1 MSTQAKFTPVP
12 LEKDLTLDRAYEW
25 HAEHSTDVPAFTY
38 PDEENKQQFITW
50 GKLGAGIANGVDII
64 HSQIPETLMRDK
76 ATAEPIVV
84 GVLSSAEPL
93 AYTTFLLALLRLTHS
108 GAGQPILPFLISTR
122 NSSLAVA
129 HLITVKKVQYL
140 WVNGEQNQIKTLA
153 NETMTHLEQGNI
165 PSVIP
170 FPTFADLYSP
180 RDTSLHHIDNAA
192 ISYSMD
198 QPALILHSSGSTA
211 FPKPLVLTHTNLMEW
226 AHAIKS
232 GDNEL
237 SGQIM
242 AVHNSPI
249 FHAMGILSTTWAAIS
264 GYIRAVS
271 CPTVLKS
278 FTIPERF
285 LQEIQDSHSTAI
297 LSVPSFLETWVADPK
312 NVEILK
318 KMKVIYWGGGPLSER
333 TGRFLEREGVNI
345 VIIYGATEFGA
356 GAEINAK
363 HPKEGYEWF
372 RFPPNVSPALPSD
385 TDGPDTFELIFKQC
399 ETHHLS
405 AINTEIDGV
414 PAYATSDIIQR
425 HEVDHTLFRIMG
437 RKDDQ
442 IMLSTGE
449 KTNPGP
455 MEHIIMKN
463 PHVRTAIMFGRGKLS
478 NGVLVEPKSYDDVQ
492 RLGLE
497 KFRNL
502 IWPNIEEANDYAPAH
517 SRIFKEMILVASP
530 SKPFTYTAKNTARRG
545 AIIKDYADEIE
556 EIYKAVDESTQTSIP
571 IPTSTTEN
579 GGWSLEDTR
588 EFVHNV
594 VHEIMKDVKRDER
607 YRRFIQFRFLQATY
621 IRNTLLH
628 GLRQVAPLSTV
639 QRIPS
644 NFVYQHP
651 TVNDLA
657 QLVANASQSKGE
669 SRAQVDPAAERLQ
682 HIQDIVR
689 KYTQNWPVH
698 KPAEP
703 PVEPEGEV
711 VLLTGS
717 TGGLGSQILV
727 QLVTL
732 PSITRI
738 YAFNRPS
745 KKSSL
750 ERHIEAFTDRG
761 NQLSLLESEKIVY
774 IEAWRV
780 DFNLSLA
787 SFEPAIRGVRYMV
800 DLALGSPLPTPP
812 RVMFTSSIGNVKSWA
827 NLPPIAEEPIT
838 DLSLINMVGYGESKW
853 ISEQILRA
861 AHRNTALKPVIVRV
875 GQLAGGINGN
885 WNAREWFPS
894 LVRASQV
901 VKGAPETEGLVSFVP
916 LHVAASAIIELRN
929 SSSIFAHLVH
939 PRPVTWKS
947 VIANV
952 AEILGV
958 PTIPFEEW
966 LKRLE
971 AVPRTPEALHN
982 NPALHLLDFY
992 HACLTPKDMP
1002 SRQEDREAMGLADY
1016 ETTQTVANSPA
1027 LNPDNLPQ
1035 LGREEIARWM
1045 GYWERKECLLMRN
1058 KLQLEERQRDNE
1070 KLRSGD
1076 SQATSIFPVAAIH
1089 DSQWIHKLTG
1099 DDILFTSMDMTEEI
1113 TRYVTGGHHPVTIGD
1128 ILNGKHRIMH
1138 KLGWGS
1144 YATVWLTQKTDG
1156 AKAFVA
1162 FNITKFNRD
1171 RTQEVAMLRALSS
1184 QHVVTLLGHFTLHG
1198 PNDTHLVFVI
1208 DIVAPLPWNPSSGAR
1223 KIIARPLAR
1232 GC

>member
-25 HAEHSTDVPAFTY
+25 HAEHSADVPAFTY

-64 HSQIPETLMRDK
+64 HSQIPETLMGDK

-84 GVLSSAEPL
+84 GVLSSAEPI

-108 GAGQPILPFLISTR
+108 GAGQPILPFLVSAR

-180 RDTSLHHIDNAA
+180 RDTSLHQMDNAA
-192 ISYSMD
+192 ISYSMN
-198 QPALILHSSGSTA
+198 QLALILHSSGSTA

-226 AHAIKS
+226 VNAIKS

-237 SGQIM
+237 SGEIV
-242 AVHNSPI
+242 AVHNAPI
-249 FHAMGILSTTWAAIS
+249 FHTMGILSTTWAAIS

-271 CPTVLKS
+271 CPTILKS
-278 FTIPERF
+278 FTDPERF
-285 LQEIQDSHSTAI
+285 LQEIQDSHSTATF
-297 LSVPSFLETWVADPK
+297 SAPSFLEAWAADPK

-333 TGRFLEREGVNI
+333 TGRFLVREGVNI
-345 VIIYGATEFGA
+345 VIVYGATEFGP
-356 GAEINAK
+356 GVKIDAK

-372 RFPPNVSPALPSD
+372 RFPPSFSLALPSD

-405 AINTEIDGV
+405 VINTEIDGV
-414 PAYATSDIIQR
+414 PAYATNDIIQR
-425 HEVDHTLFRIMG
+425 HEVDHTLFRVIG

-442 IMLSTGE
+442 IILSTGE

-455 MEHIIMKN
+455 MEHIIMEN

-478 NGVLVEPKSYDDVQ
+478 NGILVEPKSYDDIQ
-492 RLGLE
+492 RLDLE

-502 IWPNIEEANDYAPAH
+502 IWPNIEKANEYAPAH

-545 AIIKDYADEIE
+545 EIIMDYANEIE
-556 EIYKAVDESTQTSIP
+556 EIYKAVDDSTQTSIP
-571 IPTSTTEN
+571 IPTSTTKN
-579 GGWSLEDTR
+579 DGWSLEDTR
-588 EFVHNV
+588 AFVHNV
-594 VHEIMKDVKRDER
+594 VHEIMKDVSAMRDTDDL
-607 YRRFIQFRFLQATY
+607 FSFGCDSLQATY

-639 QRIPS
+639 QKIPS

-657 QLVANASQSKGE
+657 QLVANASQSKDK
-669 SRAQVDPAAERLQ
+669 SRAQADPAAERLQ

-774 IEAWRV
+774 VEGDTTVEGFAIDPELFKQIQSSLTTIIHNAWRV

-787 SFEPAIRGVRYMV
+787 SFEPAIHGVRYMV

-838 DLSLINMVGYGESKW
+838 DLSLINMAGYGESKW
-853 ISEQILRA
+853 ISEQILEA

-901 VKGAPETEGLVSFVP
+901 VKGAPEIEGLVSFVP
-916 LHVAASAIIELRN
+916 LHVAASAIIDLRN

-952 AEILGV
+952 AEILDV

-992 HACLTPKDMP
+992 HACLTPKEMP
-1002 SRQEDREAMGLADY
+1002 SGQEDREAMGLADY
-1016 ETTQTVANSPA
+1016 ETTQTVANSPV
-1027 LNPDNLPQ
+1027 LNSDNLPQ
-1035 LGREEIARWM
+1035 LGREEIAR
-1045 GYWERKECLLMRN
+1045 
-1058 KLQLEERQRDNE
+1058 
-1070 KLRSGD
+1070 
-1076 SQATSIFPVAAIH
+1076 
-1089 DSQWIHKLTG
+1089 
-1099 DDILFTSMDMTEEI
+1099 
-1113 TRYVTGGHHPVTIGD
+1113 
-1128 ILNGKHRIMH
+1128 
-1138 KLGWGS
+1138 
-1144 YATVWLTQKTDG
+1144 
-1156 AKAFVA
+1156 
-1162 FNITKFNRD
+1162 
-1171 RTQEVAMLRALSS
+1171 
-1184 QHVVTLLGHFTLHG
+1184 
-1198 PNDTHLVFVI
+1198 
-1208 DIVAPLPWNPSSGAR
+1208 
-1223 KIIARPLAR
+1223 
-1232 GC
+1232 